1 MASTYSAL
9 KIELIGTGEQAGT
22 WGTTTDINLGDQALG
37 AAITGSADVN
47 FATAADVTITLVD
60 ANTAQSARNLRLNIT
75 ESSTGIGYT
84 GNLILGSGCQ
94 IKKLYLI
101 NNNTTASKTIK
112 NTTGTGISIPANSSA
127 FVYNDATNVVQAISA
142 FGGTG
147 SVTLP
152 AGTTAERTASPVNG
166 SIRYNTSLMQ
176 YEGYSNGAWGILG
189 SGSGGGTLFSDTI
202 TATQSQTLF
211 TLPISYVLGGYN
223 LSVYVNGSRQ
233 IYNVN
238 YTETSTTSFTF
249 ATGLNVGDLVNYTI
263 GASTSLSVN
272 AASVLYNEGGTGAVD
287 QNVEQKLQES
297 VSVKDFGAVAD
308 GTTPCAVAFNAA
320 ASAVGVGGCVIVPYG
335 TYNLEDQVGI
345 LDGQTWIMEGAILQ
359 HFDDTKIIL
368 RANSKTGFSILGKCF
383 LVGTRVTAATTA
395 ETGLY
400 ITGGKKYRIE
410 GVEARN
416 FKGKGIWLDGANPSG
431 NRGDRGQF
439 TDCAAYDS
447 TVGRQIDAGAE
458 YTTWSNFNAS
468 GCVTGDLQGGG
479 NVVTTGGNIVDNT
492 IGVDLV
498 AGSNHLHGMHVGVN
512 INHNTTYN
520 IQATNVTNGHDFIGC
535 HLYGNG
541 SGSGAL
547 FFNNSKGICV
557 KNGHLDCWIY
567 NYTGASSGYNY
578 VTDMYC
584 PGGYGD
590 VQCLDASSGYPTELI
605 VQQCYGAGAYI
616 LGVSINDSGPVYA
629 HARRAASSTQ
639 SLTSGVST
647 QLVFPDVQANG
658 NRRGAY
664 NATTGAFTVPT
675 GQAGQ
680 YRITANLIFSGTA
693 MSATTS
699 YVDVKVGG
707 ALARTYFLVP
717 FSTTLLGTTISHDI
731 YLNASDIVAF
741 FAYIVGTSPAF
752 GTTIATSSF
761 TIERIA

>member
-1 MASTYSAL
+1 MS
-9 KIELIGTGEQAGT
+9 
-22 WGTTTDINLGDQALG
+22 
-37 AAITGSADVN
+37 
-47 FATAADVTITLVD
+47 
-60 ANTAQSARNLRLNIT
+60 RN
-75 ESSTGIGYT
+75 
-84 GNLILGSGCQ
+84 GSG
-94 IKKLYLI
+94 
-101 NNNTTASKTIK
+101 T
-112 NTTGTGISIPANSSA
+112 
-127 FVYNDATNVVQAISA
+127 YN
-142 FGGTG
+142 
-147 SVTLP
+147 LP
-152 AGTTAERTASPVNG
+152 AGNPVVTGTTISSAWANNTLSDIATALTNSISADGQTPITGALSGTNGTVSFAGVGQTRIPSGTTAQRAATPLDG
-166 SIRYNTSLMQ
+166 MIRYNTDLQQ
-176 YEGYSNGAWGILG
+176 YEGYKNGAWSIFGNGAGGI
-189 SGSGGGTLFSDTI
+189 LFSDTV
-202 TATQSQTLF
+202 TATQGQTVINMP
-211 TLPISYVLGGYN
+211 TGYVQGGDN

-249 ATGLNVGDLVNYTI
+249 ANGLNAGDLVNYTI

-272 AASVLYNEGGTGAVD
+272 AASVLYNEGSTGAVD
-287 QNVEQKLQES
+287 RNVEQKLQES

-308 GTTPCAVAFNAA
+308 GATPCAIAFNAA
-320 ASAVGVGGCVIVPYG
+320 AAAVGVGGCVVVPYG
-335 TYNLEDQVGI
+335 TYNIENQVNI
-345 LDGQTWIMEGAILQ
+345 LDGQTWLMEGAVLQ

-368 RANSKTGFSILGKCF
+368 RANGKTGFSILGKCF

-400 ITGGKKYRIE
+400 ITGGKKYRVE

-431 NRGDRGQF
+431 VRGDRGQF

-492 IGVDLV
+492 VGVKLV
-498 AGSNHLHGMHVGVN
+498 AGANHLHGMHVGVN

-520 IQATNVTNGHDFIGC
+520 IEATNVTNGHDFIGC
-535 HLYGNG
+535 HFYGNG
-541 SGSGAL
+541 TSSGAI

-567 NYTGASSGYNY
+567 NYTGASSSYNY

-584 PGGYGD
+584 PASYGD
-590 VQCLDASSGYPTELI
+590 VRCLDAASNYPTELI

-616 LGVSINDSGPVYA
+616 TGISINDSGPVYA
-629 HARRAASSTQ
+629 HARREVSTTQ
-639 SLTSGVST
+639 SLTDGVST
-647 QLVFPDVQANG
+647 QLVFPSVQSNG

-664 NATTGAFTVPT
+664 NATNGNFTVPT

-680 YRITANLIFSGTA
+680 YRITADLTFSGTA
-693 MSATTS
+693 MNATSS
-699 YVDVKVGG
+699 YVDVLVDG
-707 ALARTYFLVP
+707 LQARTYLMSP

-731 YLNASDIVAF
+731 YLNAGNVVGF
-741 FAYIVGTSPAF
+741 FAVISATSPVF
-752 GTTIATSSF
+752 GSAIDTSSF